1 MLYELFPMNYLCFF
15 YLSVWISLRNY
26 IIFNL
31 FTSVLLQSF
40 DDNEGDD
47 EDDDDY
53 NEIIEKMYI
62 LPDYLYKKKRR
73 CK

>member
-1 MLYELFPMNYLCFF
+1 MNYLCFF

-31 FTSVLLQSF
+31 FTLVLLQSF

-53 NEIIEKMYI
+53 NEIIEKMYT

>member
-1 MLYELFPMNYLCFF
+1 MNYLCFF

-47 EDDDDY
+47 EADDDY

>member
-1 MLYELFPMNYLCFF
+1 MNYLCFF

-26 IIFNL
+26 ILFNL